1 MSKRFKREEPLR
13 YEFARPVDTTFRIS
27 QLKGESFESKSAKG
41 VLLNISPGGLRLM
54 TDLDLPKGQ
63 DILLTFDI
71 QLGGHALTPEGEVV
85 WKEKRGNSFIY
96 GIDFSEDP
104 ELEKTV
110 FAALKAYAV
119 HERNETANRAAKRRR
134 PFDA

>member
-13 YEFARPVDTTFRIS
+13 YEFAKPVDTTFRIS
-27 QLKGESFESKSAKG
+27 KLKGETYNSKSAKG
-41 VLLNISPGGLRLM
+41 VLLNISPGGLRLL

-63 DILLTFDI
+63 DALLTFAI
-71 QLGGHALTPEGEVV
+71 QLGGHAFTPEGEVV

-119 HERNETANRAAKRRR
+119 HERNESAPKTAKRRR